1 MGEVIEVGI
10 LEGVASTTIK
20 KLHKAG
26 LATLEAIAVTPP
38 REIVALT
45 GMGVDTAIK
54 VNTLARLKV
63 DPGYVSASDLLET
76 RSHMMRSR
84 TGSSEFD
91 RIMGGGIETGVIT
104 ELIGEFGSGKTQ
116 ICYTLSVLAQRPVAE
131 GGLGGRVCVIDTEGT
146 FLPER
151 IKQIAEARGY
161 DAQEILSNVLIARAY
176 NSDHQIMLVKNLPK
190 IAQEHDIKLVI
201 VDSMIGHFRGEYI
214 GRATLA
220 ERQQKI
226 AGVLGNLLRV
236 AEAFNLSVVLTN
248 QVQAKPDTSYG
259 DPNRPAGGHVMA
271 HACTHRVYLRKG
283 RQNTRL
289 VRVID
294 SPYLPEEKIRIAV
307 TAAGI
312 CNEDETTNM
321 EYDPD
326 MYTALEEPEE
336 FSLEEE
342 TVEAPEELNLEL
354 DAINLDE

>member
-1 MGEVIEVGI
+1 MRAMGEVIEAGS
-10 LEGVASTTIK
+10 LEGVASTTVK

-26 LATLEAIAVTPP
+26 LVTLESIAVTPP
-38 REIVALT
+38 REIVELT

-54 VNTLARLKV
+54 VNTLARLQV
-63 DPGYVSASDLLET
+63 DPGFVSASDLLET
-76 RSHMMRSR
+76 RKHMMKCR
-84 TGSSEFD
+84 TGCSEFD

-104 ELIGEFGSGKTQ
+104 EFIGEFGSGKTQ
-116 ICYTLSVLAQRPVAE
+116 ICYTLSVLAQRPTEE

-151 IKQIAEARGY
+151 IVQIAQARGY
-161 DAQEILSNVLIARAY
+161 DPQEILSNVLIARAY
-176 NSDHQIMLVKNLPK
+176 NSDHQIMLVKNLPQVC
-190 IAQEHDIKLVI
+190 QEHDVKLVI

-214 GRATLA
+214 GRGTLA

-226 AGVLGNLLRV
+226 GGVLGNLLRV

-248 QVQAKPDTSYG
+248 QVQAKPDQAYG
-259 DPNRPAGGHVMA
+259 DPNRPTGGHVMA

-289 VRVID
+289 VQVID

-307 TAAGI
+307 TEAGI
-312 CNEDETTNM
+312 CDEDGNTNM

-326 MYTALEEPEE
+326 QSYEEEE
-336 FSLEEE
+336 FSLE
-342 TVEAPEELNLEL
+342 PEEEIDLE
-354 DAINLDE
+354 EE

>member
-1 MGEVIEVGI
+1 MGEVIEVGT
-10 LEGVASTTIK
+10 LEGVASTTVK
-20 KLHKAG
+20 KLHKVG
-26 LATLEAIAVTPP
+26 LVTLESIAVTPP
-38 REIVALT
+38 REIVELT
-45 GMGVDTAIK
+45 GMGVATAIK

-63 DPGYVSASDLLET
+63 DPGFVSATDLLET
-76 RSHMMRSR
+76 RKHMMKCK
-84 TGSSEFD
+84 TGSNEFD

-116 ICYTLSVLAQRPVAE
+116 ICYTLSVLAQRPVKE

-151 IKQIAEARGY
+151 IVQIAEARGY
-161 DAQEILSNVLIARAY
+161 DTKEILNNVLIARAY
-176 NSDHQIMLVKNLPK
+176 NSDHQIMLVKNLPQV
-190 IAQEHDIKLVI
+190 AQEHDVKLVI

-214 GRATLA
+214 GRGTLA

-226 AGVLGNLLRV
+226 ASVLGNLLRI

-248 QVQAKPDTSYG
+248 QVQAKPDVAYG

-283 RQNTRL
+283 RSNTRL
-289 VRVID
+289 VQVID

-307 TAAGI
+307 TEAGI

-321 EYDPD
+321 SYDPS
-326 MYTALEEPEE
+326 MVYEEEEE
-336 FSLEEE
+336 FDLE
-342 TVEAPEELNLEL
+342 
-354 DAINLDE
+354 

>member
-1 MGEVIEVGI
+1 MGEVIEAGT
-10 LEGVASTTIK
+10 LEGVASTTVK

-26 LATLEAIAVTPP
+26 LVTLESIAVTPP
-38 REIVALT
+38 REIVELT

-63 DPGYVSASDLLET
+63 DPGFISATDLLET
-76 RSHMMRSR
+76 RRHMMKCK
-84 TGSSEFD
+84 TGSNEFD

-116 ICYTLSVLAQRPVAE
+116 ICYTLSVLAQRPVKE

-151 IKQIAEARGY
+151 IVQIAEARGY
-161 DAQEILSNVLIARAY
+161 DKTQILSNVLIARAY
-176 NSDHQIMLVKNLPK
+176 NSDHQIMLVKNLPQV
-190 IAQEHDIKLVI
+190 AQEHDVKLVI

-226 AGVLGNLLRV
+226 GGVLGNLLRI

-248 QVQAKPDTSYG
+248 QVQAKPDIAYG

-283 RQNTRL
+283 RSNTRL
-289 VRVID
+289 VQVID
-294 SPYLPEEKIRIAV
+294 SPYLPEEKIRISV
-307 TAAGI
+307 TEAGI
-312 CNEDETTNM
+312 CDEDETTNM
-321 EYDPD
+321 RYDPD
-326 MYTALEEPEE
+326 LLYEK
-336 FSLEEE
+336 
-342 TVEAPEELNLEL
+342 EELDLETH
-354 DAINLDE
+354 

>member
-1 MGEVIEVGI
+1 MGEVIEAGT

-26 LATLEAIAVTPP
+26 LVTLEAIAVTPP

-63 DPGYVSASDLLET
+63 DPGFVSATDLLET
-76 RSHMMRSR
+76 RKHMMKCR
-84 TGSSEFD
+84 TGSNEFD
-91 RIMGGGIETGVIT
+91 RIMGGGIETGVIS
-104 ELIGEFGSGKTQ
+104 EFIGEFGSGKTQ
-116 ICYTLSVLAQRPVAE
+116 ICYTLSVLAQRPTAE

-151 IKQIAEARGY
+151 IVQIAEARGY

-190 IAQEHDIKLVI
+190 VAQEHDIKLVI

-214 GRATLA
+214 GRGTLA

-226 AGVLGNLLRV
+226 SGVLGNLLRV
-236 AEAFNLSVVLTN
+236 AEAFNLAVVLTN

-289 VRVID
+289 VQVID

-307 TAAGI
+307 TEAGI

-321 EYDPD
+321 QYGSDTT
-326 MYTALEEPEE
+326 YEEED
-336 FSLEEE
+336 FSLKVEEE
-342 TVEAPEELNLEL
+342 IDLNEE
-354 DAINLDE
+354 